1 VVEAI
6 CGVLLGIALLY
17 VVILVALW
25 LYARKNP
32 ELTFKTTLL
41 ILPNLMALFFRLLAD
56 SALPKS
62 VRVWMALLIAYLS
75 LPIDLVP
82 DFLPLIG
89 YADDAI
95 IIALVLRHVVRKAGP
110 EALSKH
116 WRGSDAGL
124 TIVGKLAGI

>member
-1 VVEAI
+1 MVETI

-17 VVILVALW
+17 VVLLVALW
-25 LYARKNP
+25 FYARKNP
-32 ELTFKTTLL
+32 ELTFKTSLL

-62 VRVWMALLIAYLS
+62 VRVWTALLIAYLS
-75 LPIDLVP
+75 FPIDLVP